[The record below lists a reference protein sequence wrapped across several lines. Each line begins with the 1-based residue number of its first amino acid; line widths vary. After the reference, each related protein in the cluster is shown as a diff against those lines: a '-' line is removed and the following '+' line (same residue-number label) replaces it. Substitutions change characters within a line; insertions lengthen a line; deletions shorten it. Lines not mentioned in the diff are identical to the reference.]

1 MTCCPGPEPA
11 KLSGALPT
19 EACRGPPREG
29 MAPSGAGISGPR
41 PAQGARAS
49 WGCVA
54 VLPDPLAQFLGPQ
67 TRGCGVYLPQDPYV
81 QVYTH
86 SGLGSFLLVFL
97 ASQLKPALAL
107 NTRRPPGR
115 AVFLPPGP
123 RTPPLRERVCP
134 VCIQREGESGAEASQ
149 APGTSPT
156 LPQPAPSRARTLEAG
171 KRGVRASGPSKER
184 TGESGAFGM
193 WPHPRGSSRIS
204 S

>member
-67 TRGCGVYLPQDPYV
+67 TRGCGVYLPQGPYV

-115 AVFLPPGP
+115 EVFPPRGP

-134 VCIQREGESGAEASQ
+134 VCNPPRWG
-149 APGTSPT
+149 
-156 LPQPAPSRARTLEAG
+156 R
-171 KRGVRASGPSKER
+171 R
-184 TGESGAFGM
+184 TGEDVRRGHRAPRAARRGDRSAPASALCGPAPAVPLPEGWGAGKGYVSA
-193 WPHPRGSSRIS
+193 PPPRTPLCPSS
-204 S
+204 

>member
-1 MTCCPGPEPA
+1 
-11 KLSGALPT
+11 
-19 EACRGPPREG
+19 

-67 TRGCGVYLPQDPYV
+67 TRGCGVCLPQGPYV

-86 SGLGSFLLVFL
+86 SGLGSILLVFL

-115 AVFLPPGP
+115 KVSPPRVP

-134 VCIQREGESGAEASQ
+134 VCNPPRWG
-149 APGTSPT
+149 
-156 LPQPAPSRARTLEAG
+156 R
-171 KRGVRASGPSKER
+171 R
-184 TGESGAFGM
+184 TGEDARRGHRAPRAARRG
-193 WPHPRGSSRIS
+193 PDPPPPRHPEGPPSPSLCRGVGGGEGVR
-204 S
+204 

>member
-1 MTCCPGPEPA
+1 
-11 KLSGALPT
+11 
-19 EACRGPPREG
+19 
-29 MAPSGAGISGPR
+29 MAPSGAGISGPI

-67 TRGCGVYLPQDPYV
+67 TRGCGVCLSQGPYV

-115 AVFLPPGP
+115 KV
-123 RTPPLRERVCP
+123 
-134 VCIQREGESGAEASQ
+134 S
-149 APGTSPT
+149 
-156 LPQPAPSRARTLEAG
+156 
-171 KRGVRASGPSKER
+171 
-184 TGESGAFGM
+184 
-193 WPHPRGSSRIS
+193 PRGSRAPLPSVSGSVLSAALLGGEGEPGKTRAVATGPRVQRGRGPTRPRVDTLRARPRRPS
-204 S
+204 AGGVGGGEGVR